1 MSSMADI
8 GKRRLLNKNF
18 EGRTEEIIHWEV
30 LRIKPDQ
37 KIKVRF
43 ISVYSPNRQGIR
55 IAIDEGEGEL
65 TANGVSGKAFDLWED
80 NSPKEFEIE
89 CRSDEGYLSIYN
101 IFEKLSWTG
110 KTERYSLMDFSGMIL
125 EQNGNVY
132 RYRCNDTG
140 MDTDFNKLVFEI
152 ELL

>member
-1 MSSMADI
+1 MKI
-8 GKRRLLNKNF
+8 QPVQR
-18 EGRTEEIIHWEV
+18 
-30 LRIKPDQ
+30 
-37 KIKVRF
+37 IKVRF
-43 ISVYSPNRQGIR
+43 VSADSPNRQGIR
-55 IAIDEGEGEL
+55 IAIDAGEGEL
-65 TANGVSGKAFDLWED
+65 ITNGVSCKAFDLWED
-80 NSPKEFEIE
+80 NSPREFEIE
-89 CRSDEGYLSIYN
+89 CHSEEGYLSIYN

-110 KTERYSLMDFSGMIL
+110 KPERYSLMDFSGMIL